1 MLCFDWL
8 IRGQRGGFPPQTQSN
23 FARDGDKDLA
33 GVSCKLLEIFLP
45 LILMRTELRG
55 NLLHFLFLCIH
66 GLLDA
71 ENLVEGQTSD
81 GIAATL
87 VGGPLG
93 DFDCHICTCFWLS
106 FKSTRGDFSP
116 RSVGLVI
123 RNHYL
128 YPPDFQNEF
137 ESHILKSA

>member
-1 MLCFDWL
+1 MVVKGAVP
-8 IRGQRGGFPPQTQSN
+8 RPNNQSN
-23 FARDGDKDLA
+23 LASDSDKDLV

-55 NLLHFLFLCIH
+55 NLLHFLFLGIH

-71 ENLVEGQTSD
+71 KNLVEGQTSD

-93 DFDCHICTCFWLS
+93 DFDCHTQLVLVNFLS
-106 FKSTRGDFSP
+106 G
-116 RSVGLVI
+116 
-123 RNHYL
+123 
-128 YPPDFQNEF
+128 
-137 ESHILKSA
+137 